1 MISWL
6 PSVATESRGAYPG
19 DSTMKK
25 IAFGILIA
33 LIAASPAVAA
43 KKKKAPAAEP
53 TVFERNEAGFRFVR
67 DSLPIY
73 YPTVM
78 KAVVYSGHNQQKK

>member
-1 MISWL
+1 
-6 PSVATESRGAYPG
+6 
-19 DSTMKK
+19 MKK

-43 KKKKAPAAEP
+43 KKSKKAAAAEQQSANP
-53 TVFERNEAGFRFVR
+53 NDASWRFFR

-73 YPTVM
+73 LPTAVKVMMYPPGNNS
-78 KAVVYSGHNQQKK
+78 K